1 MKGLILFLGE
11 SFRLGCQGTRNRG
24 DPISYTEQ
32 IKACNSHI
40 SFINNIH
47 AYNNADIKV
56 YISTYTTQYD
66 SKLLDIYKK
75 YLIGYTIYDKLLG
88 LQKLFRD
95 TIQKVNLN
103 YDLNYDFILYIRVDL
118 FLKDYFTTIFNPYM
132 KEISYPSICFIPH
145 HKINEHPRVNDTML
159 FIPNKYFKYLN
170 ILSIYH
176 DSWFKAMSYLTYHDL
191 GTMLYT
197 YHDSDSEKDYNPIYY
212 IVNRPQ
218 TDKFHSEGLIF
229 NKFNLL

>member
-11 SFRLGCQGTRNRG
+11 TFRLSGQGTLNRG
-24 DPISYTEQ
+24 DPSSYTEQ

-75 YLIGYTIYDKLLG
+75 YLIGYTIHKQLLG

-103 YDLNYDFILYIRVDL
+103 YDFILYIRIDL
-118 FLKDYFTTIFNPYM
+118 FLKDHFTTIINPFAQH
-132 KEISYPSICFIPH
+132 ISYPSICFIPH
-145 HKINEHPRVNDTML
+145 HKINGHPRVNDTML
-159 FIPNKYFKYLN
+159 FIPNKYFKYLTK
-170 ILSIYH
+170 ISI
-176 DSWFKAMSYLTYHDL
+176 YHDL

-197 YHDSDSEKDYNPIYY
+197 YHDSDSKKDYNPIYY

-218 TDKFHSEGLIF
+218 TDKFHSEGLLF